1 MPASPKTATTED
13 LNSITLDRR
22 RGRSKGGQTY
32 DVQQLRFPENT
43 MGDPDLQHSVLFLI
57 NVRGKSKAKDR
68 AGGAST
74 EIIGDDNGTTN
85 RQQLGENIQGMIKPL
100 AIAGS
105 AYLANSLAQKVLA
118 NSAAGAS
125 AKVKVLGTLCAVTAG
140 ALTGAAAGDKISQWF
155 EPDKR
160 FRIKTAI
167 QLAINERP
175 SVKYGVQYGTTD
187 LGTIGGFLGGG
198 ASALD
203 MNQMMPEMAR
213 KAITNLAAVPAG
225 IAANLT
231 GDSNFDLGGAIS
243 AATAMTPNPFRE
255 QIFQSVDNRTF
266 TFDYKFLPKSEQESR
281 KVKNIITEF
290 KYHMHPELSAGGL
303 FYIYP
308 SEFNIVYFFGKKENP
323 WVHKISTCVLTDMS
337 IDYGNNSTFGTF
349 GNGAPNEIN
358 MKLTFRELE
367 VLTKERI
374 DPGGY

>member
-1 MPASPKTATTED
+1 MPATPKPATTDD
-13 LNSITLDRR
+13 LNTITLDRSS
-22 RGRSKGGQTY
+22 GRSKAGQSY

-68 AGGAST
+68 AGGSNT
-74 EIIGDDNGTTN
+74 EIIGNDTGSVS
-85 RQQLGENIQGMIKPL
+85 RQQLGENIQGMIKPI

-105 AYLANSLAQKVLA
+105 AYLANSLAQQVAA

-125 AKVKVLGTLCAVTAG
+125 AKVKVLGTLGAITAG
-140 ALTGAAAGDKISQWF
+140 ALIGNAAGDEIAQWF

-187 LGTIGGFLGGG
+187 LGTMGGFLGGG

-203 MNQMMPEMAR
+203 YNSMLPEVAR
-213 KAITNLAAVPAG
+213 KAMINLASVPAG

-266 TFDYKFLPKSEQESR
+266 TFDYKFLPKNEQESR

-349 GNGAPNEIN
+349 YNGAPNEVN